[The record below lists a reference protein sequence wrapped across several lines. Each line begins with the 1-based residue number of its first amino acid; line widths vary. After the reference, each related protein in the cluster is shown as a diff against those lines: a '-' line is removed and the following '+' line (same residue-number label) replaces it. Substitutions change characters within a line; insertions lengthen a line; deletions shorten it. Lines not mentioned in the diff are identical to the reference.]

1 MRQTVLVLGGTR
13 SGKSAY
19 AVELARDSGFDVTFV
34 ATAEIGDAEMAER
47 VAEHRRGRPAEW
59 ITLEAPRDVGEAIR
73 GAGARGAVVVDC
85 LSLLVS
91 NLLLDE
97 PDSSASKQP
106 KSLASEIEDEVNSIF
121 GCVDELD
128 LLILVS
134 DEVGQGIVPTSE
146 LGRRYRDLLGTANQ
160 LAAHRADTVFW
171 MTAGI
176 PQRIKG

>member
-1 MRQTVLVLGGTR
+1 MLGGTR

-19 AVELARDSGFDVTFV
+19 AVELAGDSGFDVTFV

-59 ITLEAPRDVGEAIR
+59 ITLEAPQNLGESIR
-73 GAGARGAVVVDC
+73 GVARGGAVVVDC

-97 PDSSASKQP
+97 PDPSASKQSKP
-106 KSLASEIEDEVNSIF
+106 LVSEIEDEVNSIF
-121 GCVDELD
+121 ECVDELD
-128 LLILVS
+128 LLIVVS
-134 DEVGQGIVPTSE
+134 DEVGQGVVPASK

-160 LAAHRADTVFW
+160 LAARRADTVFW